1 MKIARHLCLHTL
13 LVALLP
19 LPGSAAQ
26 RAANQLGVPRQTAE
40 SRARQPKSISAQQPA
55 GADTEGLD
63 ILLAGGERST
73 GRHRVFRV
81 IDGRPVAISPPGDL
95 DFFWPM
101 WAFGGSKIILSARTG
116 PEGSPEQI
124 YLMNPDGTGLVQ
136 LTSNPWRNQQPKV
149 SPDGLS
155 VVFTSS
161 WSEFEH
167 IALYRLSLATLEVSN
182 LSAETNRV
190 GAFDADPRF
199 TAEGDR
205 IVFANTI
212 RDDLAKTVP
221 TQIDSMAA
229 DGSARRHLVSDS
241 AYNVDPA
248 ISPDGRL
255 LTYSSYRGPGNPRS
269 DSSAG
274 VDVKL
279 DNWFLPIRNLRTGKE
294 VLANKGLA
302 CATRPP
308 DSPCSP
314 DQPSAFNPVWRPDGT
329 ALGYL
334 AALSSRTMCLCVV
347 DANAK
352 RARVLV
358 ATDDIALTWADWR
371 QYPGAPPVKAFKQ
384 VQAIGSQRRADQLV
398 FVAASGTGPGAI
410 WTSGVDR
417 WGETTVPLPPGFDV
431 QTARWSTDRRRIVFS
446 ARAPLSK
453 VELAFKPQAGPR
465 RNRHF
470 PSTVPGV
477 GTVEVD
483 PTLQVFVVNV
493 DGTGLQRLTT
503 PTIEDWH
510 DAVPDGELR
519 ANTDPDLSPD
529 GTRVLVTNLSPT
541 GESFLLVID
550 LRTGA
555 VVNLT
560 NVTSGTETVSD
571 SGGRFSP
578 DGRTIAFSST
588 VGADRQLMTMAID
601 GSRVKPVTSIA
612 GLAVTPSWSPDGRKL
627 VFALNTT
634 ADLEAAATFD
644 TSRAAGADGGD
655 ISGWQLGLVDVTTQR
670 TRVLTQPSPAGA
682 FAPTWSRDGSTVVF
696 TSLTSKGN
704 TDLRIVDPISLRQ
717 RPLQIT
723 QLMREVSSDWR

>member
-1 MKIARHLCLHTL
+1 VRFARLLCAPTL

-19 LPGSAAQ
+19 IPGSAAQ
-26 RAANQLGVPRQTAE
+26 RTPTLPGVSRQSAYPISNQPRTVQF
-40 SRARQPKSISAQQPA
+40 QPPA

-63 ILLAGGERST
+63 ILLAGAERST

-81 IDGRPVAISPPGDL
+81 IDGRPVAITPPGDL

-101 WAFGGSKIILSARTG
+101 WAFDGSKIVLSARTG

-124 YLMNPDGTGLVQ
+124 YLMNPDGTGLLQ

-155 VVFTSS
+155 IVFTSS

-167 IALYRLSLATLEVSN
+167 IALYRLALATLEVTN

-199 TAEGDR
+199 TAKGDR

-212 RDDLAKTVP
+212 KDDLSKTVP

-241 AYNVDPA
+241 SYNVDPA
-248 ISPDGRL
+248 LSPDGRL
-255 LTYSSYRGPGNPRS
+255 LTYSSYRGPGTPRS
-269 DSSAG
+269 DSSEG
-274 VDVKL
+274 VEVKL
-279 DNWFLPIRNLRTGKE
+279 GNWFLPIRDARTGKE
-294 VLANKGLA
+294 VVANKGIA
-302 CATRPP
+302 CATRAP
-308 DSPCSP
+308 DNPCTP
-314 DQPSAFNPVWRPDGT
+314 AQPSAFNPVWRPDGT
-329 ALGYL
+329 AIGYL
-334 AALSSRTMCLCVV
+334 AALSSQTMCLCVV
-347 DANAK
+347 DADAK

-358 ATDDIALTWADWR
+358 STDDIALTWADWR
-371 QYPGAPPVKAFKQ
+371 KYSGPAPLGASKQ
-384 VQAIGSQRRADQLV
+384 LQAIGKQRRTDRLV
-398 FVAASGTGPGAI
+398 FVAASGRGPGSI

-417 WGETTVPLPPGFDV
+417 WGESTVPLPSGFDV

-453 VELAFKPQAGPR
+453 VDLAFKPQAGPR

-477 GTVEVD
+477 GIVEVD

-541 GESFLLVID
+541 GESFLLLID
-550 LRTGA
+550 LRSGA
-555 VVNLT
+555 VLNLT
-560 NVTSGTETVSD
+560 NVTSGINTVSD

-578 DGRTIAFSST
+578 DGQTIAFSST
-588 VGADRQLMTMAID
+588 VGADRQILTMADD
-601 GSRVKPVTSIA
+601 GSRVKPVTNI
-612 GLAVTPSWSPDGRKL
+612 GGVAVTPAWSPDGRQI
-627 VFALNTT
+627 VFALNTRVD
-634 ADLEAAATFD
+634 AGAAAAFD
-644 TSRAAGADGGD
+644 SAHAEEADTND
-655 ISGWQLGLVDVTTQR
+655 ISGWQLGLVDVATQR
-670 TRVLTQPSPAGA
+670 MRVLTPPSTAGS
-682 FAPTWSRDGSTVVF
+682 FAPTWSRDGSKVVF
-696 TSLTSKGN
+696 AALTSKGN
-704 TDLRIVDPISLRQ
+704 TDLRIVEPASLRQ